1 MENIWAFLLQTITV
15 SIVAALILFLKWLFQ
30 DKLSPRWQY
39 GVWIVLMLRII
50 FPTQIDRALF
60 FNLPVWIETIKAMV
74 EQNLHSAYTGTFE
87 PLHMHRIV
95 PTIHTAPT
103 SITDWLFV
111 IYVAGIVAMLLWY
124 VLSYIR
130 LRLLLRKG
138 AAISMEQQNIIGDVC
153 SKYELTAC
161 KAVAVH
167 GLPSAFVC
175 GVWRPVLALPA
186 DTIVDEKI
194 ILHELLHLQHRDA
207 LRNVGW
213 SFLRAFHWCNPF
225 MQMVFRRI
233 GNDIES
239 LCDQRV
245 LERLEGEERRAY
257 GNILL
262 NMANS
267 QYARAPGTT
276 SISNGGKNISRR
288 IAAIVRFKKYPQ
300 GMALVSVCIVLVLA
314 VPVMAGTDITYSQN
328 DYEPKQLHELDKA
341 MTLAR
346 LNRCTTVAGALDTYA
361 KGLLLENGVYIATVT
376 PTYEHEALYEQMRKA
391 NTEEGWAAYH
401 LDSGDELEYV
411 TYDDEH
417 GYDIYSLEQVDN
429 DTYEAILA
437 FRTRGFPDGDG
448 YKLRDENGTIYQNGV
463 VFVPV
468 RVDWD
473 YEVTEIGERII
484 VPNACDKYGNMDTE
498 HEPVVSE
505 IVTNGEY
512 GTIRI
517 QWTKRSIVENSWTG
531 NGRSYIGG
539 DFFKEFKPN
548 SEFFNTNIMRYI
560 EYDITTKRVEDNPTS
575 SVGYQVRFVRDG
587 EELPVLDAYMGGG
600 QGLYSDDVIKISQY
614 IHNYVTG
621 VDWDGTMRSGSTDVD
636 WNGTMRS
643 GNTDNR
649 YRIPKAYLIG
659 IYWDGHLV
667 EEFLIEEGGL
677 RNDISREIK

>member
-1 MENIWAFLLQTITV
+1 MENIWAFLLQTLTV
-15 SIVAALILFLKWLFQ
+15 SMVAALILFLKWLFQ

-39 GVWIVLMLRII
+39 GVWVILMLRII
-50 FPTQIDRALF
+50 FPVRIDRALF
-60 FNLPVWIETIKAMV
+60 FNLPVWIETVKSMV
-74 EQNLHSAYTGTFE
+74 EQNLQSVYSSAFTS
-87 PLHMHRIV
+87 LHMDRVV
-95 PTIHTAPT
+95 PLVQEIHDAPV

-111 IYVAGIVAMLLWY
+111 LYAAGIVGMLLWY
-124 VLSYIR
+124 VASYVR

-138 AAISMEQQNIIGDVC
+138 SDISVEQRQTIAHVC
-153 SKYELTAC
+153 SKYDLTAC
-161 KAVAVH
+161 KTVAVP

-175 GVWRPVLALPA
+175 GIIRPVLALPA
-186 DTIVDEKI
+186 NTSVDEKI

-245 LERLEGEERRAY
+245 LERLEGEERREY

-262 NMANS
+262 SMANR

-314 VPVMAGTDITYSQN
+314 MPVLAGTELTYSQN

-341 MTLAR
+341 MALAR
-346 LNRCTTVAGALDTYA
+346 INRCTTVAGALDTYA

-376 PTYEHEALYEQMRKA
+376 PAYYHEALYEQMKKA
-391 NTEEGWAAYH
+391 NTEDGWAAYH

-411 TYDDEH
+411 MYDDDH
-417 GYDIYSLEQVDN
+417 GYSIYSLEQTDN
-429 DTYEAILA
+429 GTYEAILA
-437 FRTRGFPDGDG
+437 FRTRGFPDGNG
-448 YKLRDENGTIYQNGV
+448 YKLRDENGTAYQNGV

-468 RVDWD
+468 RVDWN
-473 YEVTEIGERII
+473 YTVTEIGERVI
-484 VPNACDKYGNMDTE
+484 VPNACDKYGNMDSE
-498 HEPVVSE
+498 HEPVVTE
-505 IVTNGEY
+505 IFTNGEY

-517 QWTKRSIVENSWTG
+517 QWTKRSIVENSWNRAG
-531 NGRSYIGG
+531 QSYRGG
-539 DFFKEFKPN
+539 DFFKEFKPD
-548 SEFFNTNIMRYI
+548 SKFFNTNIMRYI
-560 EYDITTKRVEDNPTS
+560 EYDITTKQIEENPTS
-575 SVGYQVRFVRDG
+575 SVGYQVRFERAG
-587 EELPVLDAYMGGG
+587 EEPPVLDAYMGGG
-600 QGLYSDDVIKISQY
+600 QGYYSDDVIKISQY

-621 VDWDGTMRSGSTDVD
+621 VDWDGTIRSGS
-636 WNGTMRS
+636 
-643 GNTDNR
+643 TDNR
-649 YRIPKAYLIG
+649 YRIPEAYLIG

-667 EEFLIEEGGL
+667 EEFRIEEGGV
-677 RNDISREIK
+677 RGDISREIE

>member
-1 MENIWAFLLQTITV
+1 MENIWAFLLQTLTV
-15 SIVAALILFLKWLFQ
+15 SMVAALILFLKWLFQ

-39 GVWIVLMLRII
+39 GVWIILLLRII
-50 FPTQIDRALF
+50 LPKQMDRALF
-60 FNLPVWIETIKAMV
+60 FNLPVWVETIKAMV
-74 EQNLHSAYTGTFE
+74 EQNLQSAYTDAFI
-87 PLHMHRIV
+87 PLSMYHFV
-95 PTIHTAPT
+95 PFIQTAPV

-111 IYVAGIVAMLLWY
+111 LYVAGIIGMLLWY
-124 VLSYIR
+124 VLSYVR

-138 AAISMEQQNIIGDVC
+138 SDISVEQRQTIAHVC
-153 SKYELTAC
+153 SKYDLTAC
-161 KAVAVH
+161 KTVAVP

-175 GVWRPVLALPA
+175 GIIHPVLALPA
-186 DTIVDEKI
+186 NTSVDEKI

-213 SFLRAFHWCNPF
+213 SILRAFHWCNPF

-245 LERLEGEERRAY
+245 LERLEGEERREY

-262 NMANS
+262 NMANR

-314 VPVMAGTDITYSQN
+314 VPAMAGTEITYSQN

-341 MTLAR
+341 MALAR
-346 LNRCTTVAGALDTYA
+346 INHCTTVAGALDTYA
-361 KGLLLENGVYIATVT
+361 KGLLSENGVYIATVT
-376 PTYEHEALYEQMRKA
+376 PAYYHEALYEQMKKA
-391 NTEEGWAAYH
+391 NIEDGWAAYH
-401 LDSGDELEYV
+401 LDSGDELKYV
-411 TYDDEH
+411 TYDDDH
-417 GYDIYSLEQVDN
+417 GYSIYSLEQTDN
-429 DTYEAILA
+429 SVYEAILA
-437 FRTRGFPDGDG
+437 FRTRGFPDGNG
-448 YKLRDENGTIYQNGV
+448 YKLRDENGTIIENGV

-468 RVDWD
+468 
-473 YEVTEIGERII
+473 EVKSYTGLKCLVRETGERVI
-484 VPNACDKYGNMDTE
+484 VPNACDKYGNMDSE
-498 HEPVVSE
+498 HEPVVAE

-517 QWTKRSIVENSWTG
+517 QWTKRSVVENSWNRG
-531 NGRSYIGG
+531 GQSYRGG
-539 DFFKEFKPN
+539 DFFKEFRAD

-560 EYDITTKRVEDNPTS
+560 EYDITTKQTEEKPTS
-575 SVGYQVRFVRDG
+575 SVGYQVRFKREG
-587 EELPVLDAYMGGG
+587 EEPPVLDAYMGGN
-600 QGLYSDDVIKISQY
+600 QGYYSDKVIKDSCY

-621 VDWDGTMRSGSTDVD
+621 VDWDGTIRSGSTD
-636 WNGTMRS
+636 NYK
-643 GNTDNR
+643 N
-649 YRIPKAYLIG
+649 RIPQAYLVG

-667 EEFLIEEGGL
+667 EEFRIEEGGV
-677 RNDISREIK
+677 RGDISREIE